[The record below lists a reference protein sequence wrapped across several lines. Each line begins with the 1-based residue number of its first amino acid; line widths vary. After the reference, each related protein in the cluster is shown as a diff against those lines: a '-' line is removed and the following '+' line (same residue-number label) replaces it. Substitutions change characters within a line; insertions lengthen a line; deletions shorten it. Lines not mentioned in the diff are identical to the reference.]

1 VYEKEEHSDK
11 AYLVALGKK
20 IKELRLQKK
29 LSQTEIAYR
38 CGFDKSNYN
47 TIESGKRNVTV
58 VSLLKITKALDIDL
72 IDLFNFWQIERRF
85 VLG

>member
-1 VYEKEEHSDK
+1 LQYSKVYEKEEHSDK

-72 IDLFNFWQIERRF
+72 IDLFKF
-85 VLG
+85 